1 MAAIAKE
8 MLGDRLV
15 GPVEKFP
22 NLMGMSI
29 VMTWGCGMLMCVAGC
44 IGAARMRHHASRVP
58 AIDSADSSFGCLS
71 VW

>member
-22 NLMGMSI
+22 NLMAMSV
-29 VMTWGCGMLMCVAGC
+29 VMTWGCGILTCVAWC
-44 IGAARMRHHASRVP
+44 IGAARMRHQTSRVP
-58 AIDSADSSFGCLS
+58 AIGSADSSFGCLS